1 MLVDATVLIFRG
13 LTGLAESRG
22 DDTALPLAVTASNFG
37 VLSTETVVCH
47 GKHEKWKVTK
57 RAC

>member
-13 LTGLAESRG
+13 LTGLSESRG
-22 DDTALPLAVTASNFG
+22 DDIALPLTVTANRFE
-37 VLSTETVVCH
+37 VLSTEPVVCH
-47 GKHEKWKVTK
+47 GKHKRQNVKN